1 MIDAAIVPSHFAL
14 ARLRELG
21 APLPSAHVL
30 PHPVRG
36 FAASS
41 RAPAGSYGLFTGR
54 LEPEKGLGVAIA
66 ACAGAGLPLV
76 VAGEGSQRAAF
87 EGAPGVR
94 FAGQV
99 SEASWCA
106 LRAGARVALMPSL
119 TSETFGLAAAEAM
132 AAGVPVAASAIGAL
146 PELIPPAWLS
156 APGDAGA
163 LAATITAL
171 AGDPGAGEQALAAAR
186 ELLDPGRLAA
196 RLAAVYAGEARG

>member
-21 APLPSAHVL
+21 APLATAHVL

-36 FAASS
+36 FAATSG
-41 RAPAGSYGLFTGR
+41 AAAGSYGLFAGR

-66 ACAGAGLPLV
+66 ACASAGLPLV

-87 EGAPGVR
+87 SGEPGVR

-99 SEASWCA
+99 AEAELVR
-106 LRAGARVALMPSL
+106 LRAGARFALMPSL

-146 PELIPPAWLS
+146 GELVPADWLS

-163 LAATITAL
+163 LAATITRL
-171 AGDPGAGEQALAAAR
+171 AADPDAGERALTAAR

-196 RLAAVYAGEARG
+196 RLGAVYAGEAHG